1 MSSAQ
6 MNAATLGGRA
16 DGAAPPGIADAVIS
30 LVAGRGVAGYLGD
43 GGPATL
49 AQLNGPTG
57 VAIDAAGG
65 ILVVDASNR
74 VRRIAYGTITTIA
87 GSGVAGHVSQ
97 GLPLPEDGGPAIDA
111 QLNDPIGVALD
122 HEGNILIADALYH
135 RIRRVTPD
143 GTITT
148 IAGDGI
154 PSFLG
159 DGGPAAAANLQYP
172 TGVAVDHDGNVFIAD
187 AANHRIRRID
197 TTGTIT
203 TVAGTGSAGF
213 AGDGGPAT
221 EARLHKPTGVA
232 VSRKGELLIA
242 DEYNHRIRRVGTH
255 GRISTVAG
263 ATEFPPNY
271 DGFVPGSYGGD
282 GGPASEAFLNFPTEV
297 LLDGDQN
304 LLIADS
310 SNYRVRSV
318 DRDGIITTIAGGGSA
333 PPADGLPATSVDLAG
348 GPTGM
353 AFDGAGSLLVCEER
367 AHRVWRLTPTVA
379 AVRT

>member
-1 MSSAQ
+1 MSIVQ
-6 MNAATLGGRA
+6 TDAATAGRGTA
-16 DGAAPPGIADAVIS
+16 SAASSTFVEATIS

-57 VAIDAAGG
+57 VAIDAASG

-87 GSGVAGHVSQ
+87 GCGVAGQVSQ
-97 GLPLPEDGGPAIDA
+97 GLPLPEDGGPALDA
-111 QLNDPIGVALD
+111 QLNHPIGVTLD
-122 HEGNILIADALYH
+122 HEGNILIADALYN
-135 RIRRVTPD
+135 RIRRVTPG

-159 DGGPAAAANLQYP
+159 DGGPATAANLQYP
-172 TGVAVDHDGNVFIAD
+172 TGVAVDHEGNVFIAD

-232 VSRKGELLIA
+232 VSRRGELIIA

-255 GRISTVAG
+255 GRISTIAG
-263 ATEFPPNY
+263 ATEIPSNY
-271 DGFVPGSYGGD
+271 DGWVPGQYGGD
-282 GGPASEAFLNFPTEV
+282 GGPATDALLNFPTEV
-297 LLDGDQN
+297 LLDGEQN

-310 SNYRVRSV
+310 SNGRVRSV
-318 DRDGIITTIAGGGSA
+318 DRDGIITTIAGGGSE
-333 PPADGLPATSVDLAG
+333 PPADDLPATSVSLAG

-353 AFDGAGSLLVCEER
+353 AFDGDGNLLVCEENR
-367 AHRVWRLTPTVA
+367 HRVWRLTPA
-379 AVRT
+379 NG